1 VKSNL
6 HEGNTLQTWR
16 KRGSHSN
23 PSRILLRE
31 NEHEQGIGFA
41 K

>member
-16 KRGSHSN
+16 KKVSHSN
-23 PSRILLRE
+23 PSKALLIE
-31 NEHEQGIGFA
+31 NEREQGIVFA